1 MVPRTLGEDGSNE
14 IDYYN
19 WIGWGKAREHSEGIE
34 FDGQNQLG
42 LQLCCA
48 FFLLRVLSRR
58 QTQPN

>member
-42 LQLCCA
+42 LQ
-48 FFLLRVLSRR
+48 
-58 QTQPN
+58 